1 MPYKFEAGKVAKD
14 HKIAAVATIVLF
26 ISLFLPWFGVTYLTY
41 SGSVDGLW
49 HGYMYLTLLLCIAVV
64 GLIALAAGTEEMP
77 FKLPIPVSQAV
88 FIGTGISFVL
98 TVLSFLTKPGGTS
111 WRIGS
116 YIGLLAAIIAVA
128 PMAIPAIQARR
139 AGSTTTTP

>member
-1 MPYKFEAGKVAKD
+1 MPYKFDAGKVAKD

-49 HGYMYLTLLLCIAVV
+49 HGYMYLTLIISIVVV
-64 GLIALAAGTEEMP
+64 GLIALAAGSETMP
-77 FKLPIPVSQAV
+77 FKLPISLEQTI

-98 TVLSFLTKPGGTS
+98 TLISFLAKPSGTS
-111 WRIGS
+111 WKFGS
-116 YIGLLAAIIAVA
+116 YVGLIAAIVAVA

-139 AGSTTTTP
+139 AGRATTTS